1 MSRPVILDYITPRLG
16 DSAKVFVYDYSK
28 DMNVLKDNQDL
39 EFIGYGE
46 ADCTTQ
52 TETRVARESDDNE
65 YRICELET
73 KTEVTRE
80 RDEEEMCFMELTT
93 KTAEGREHDDEG
105 ISSLVELISK
115 TFADRERD
123 DEDGYYLD

>member
-39 EFIGYGE
+39 EFIGCGE

-52 TETRVARESDDNE
+52 TETRVARESDDK
-65 YRICELET
+65 R
-73 KTEVTRE
+73 
-80 RDEEEMCFMELTT
+80 
-93 KTAEGREHDDEG
+93 A
-105 ISSLVELISK
+105 
-115 TFADRERD
+115 
-123 DEDGYYLD
+123 

>member
-16 DSAKVFVYDYSK
+16 DSAKVFVYDYNK

-39 EFIGYGE
+39 EFIGCSG
-46 ADCTTQ
+46 ADCMTQ

-93 KTAEGREHDDEG
+93 KTAEGRERDDEG